1 MAIIAIDRYQAINIR
16 FNRRISNILPTSMTI
31 IIIWIISCVF
41 SIPELLFNKVVKLKL
56 LDNTRCRAVY
66 PEPRDITRQLITLI
80 IFMTQYVIPLML
92 TTILYVRIGL
102 RIRRICQYNKQNGIL
117 DRTDTSDKKIIEMLS
132 VVVIIFASCWLPLNL
147 FHICA
152 DFSQDLVRFD
162 SFLYYTCHMLAM
174 SSVCYNPFIYFGL
187 KKQFRYE
194 IKTLFNSCFSKIT
207 QNLYNS

>member
-16 FNRRISNILPTSMTI
+16 FYRRISNILPISMTI
-31 IIIWIISCVF
+31 TIIWIISCIF

-102 RIRRICQYNKQNGIL
+102 RIRRICIYNKQNGVL
-117 DRTDTSDKKIIEMLS
+117 DRTDNPIRGSDKKIIEMLS
-132 VVVIIFASCWLPLNL
+132 AVVIIFASCWLPLNL

-152 DFSQDLVRFD
+152 D
-162 SFLYYTCHMLAM
+162 
-174 SSVCYNPFIYFGL
+174 YN
-187 KKQFRYE
+187 
-194 IKTLFNSCFSKIT
+194 
-207 QNLYNS
+207 